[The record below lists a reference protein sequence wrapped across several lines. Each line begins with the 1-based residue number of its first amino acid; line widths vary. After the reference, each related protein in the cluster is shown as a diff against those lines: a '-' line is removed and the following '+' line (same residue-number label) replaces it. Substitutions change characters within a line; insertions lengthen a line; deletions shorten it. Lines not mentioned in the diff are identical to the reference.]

1 MNIDDIR
8 NQIPAVQTS
17 LYMNT
22 GWQGPPPNSVTNAVK
37 ERLDY
42 ESGNAPTSPAVLD
55 SGKELKLRAR
65 EAAANLINASI
76 DEIALTQNTTHGL
89 AIVLAGLPW
98 EAGDEVITFDIE
110 HNAVLLPALNLG
122 RRFGVKTN
130 VLSLAPDEAPETII
144 DKVEQA
150 ITERTRLVFFSHIQY
165 ATGLRMPVKEI
176 RDVTSQNG
184 VWMLLDGAQTPG
196 HIKLDMQEL
205 GVDFYSIP
213 GQKWLLGPQGTGALY
228 VRESAIP
235 LIEPVLAASQFLAAD
250 EDHGGLDEP
259 NHSLITKFN
268 LGTTSPALA
277 AGFEA
282 GIKFIQEIGDAE
294 IEDRNRKLALDLKI
308 RLSSMPGIT
317 VYSPFNPDTS
327 SGLVTFSIDEND
339 PESSVEKLWEK
350 HHIVGRKVAKP
361 AGIRLAVDFFNTE
374 EEIEIV
380 CEAIRGLSEGR

>member
-1 MNIDDIR
+1 
-8 NQIPAVQTS
+8 
-17 LYMNT
+17 MNT
-22 GWQGPPPNSVTNAVK
+22 GWQGPPPNSVTAAVK
-37 ERLDY
+37 ERLEY
-42 ESGNAPTSPAVLD
+42 ESETAPTSPAVLD
-55 SGKELKLRAR
+55 SGKELKVRAR
-65 EAAANLINASI
+65 EAAANLLNASV

-98 EAGDEVITFDIE
+98 EEGDEVITFDIE

-130 VLSLAPDEAPETII
+130 VLSLAPNEAHETIA

-165 ATGLRMPVKEI
+165 ATGLRMPVEAI
-176 RDVTSQNG
+176 RNITSQNG

-228 VRESAIP
+228 IRESAIP
-235 LIEPVLAASQFLAAD
+235 LVEPVLAASQFLATD
-250 EDHGGLDEP
+250 EDRGGLEEP
-259 NHSLITKFN
+259 NHTLITKFN

-282 GIKFIQEIGDAE
+282 GIKFIQGIGDVA
-294 IEDRNRKLALDLKI
+294 IEERNQRLALDLKI
-308 RLSSMPGIT
+308 RLSDMPGIT
-317 VYSPFNPDTS
+317 VYSPFNPDSS
-327 SGLVTFSIDEND
+327 SGLVTFAIDGSD
-339 PESSVEKLWEK
+339 PESSVEKLWNN

-361 AGIRLAVDFFNTE
+361 AGIRLALDFFNTE
-374 EEIEIV
+374 EEIDIV
-380 CEAIRGLSEGR
+380 CEAIRELSEGR

>member
-1 MNIDDIR
+1 M
-8 NQIPAVQTS
+8 
-17 LYMNT
+17 
-22 GWQGPPPNSVTNAVK
+22 
-37 ERLDY
+37 
-42 ESGNAPTSPAVLD
+42 
-55 SGKELKLRAR
+55 
-65 EAAANLINASI
+65 
-76 DEIALTQNTTHGL
+76 
-89 AIVLAGLPW
+89 
-98 EAGDEVITFDIE
+98 
-110 HNAVLLPALNLG
+110 
-122 RRFGVKTN
+122 
-130 VLSLAPDEAPETII
+130 
-144 DKVEQA
+144 
-150 ITERTRLVFFSHIQY
+150 
-165 ATGLRMPVKEI
+165 
-176 RDVTSQNG
+176 
-184 VWMLLDGAQTPG
+184 
-196 HIKLDMQEL
+196 
-205 GVDFYSIP
+205 
-213 GQKWLLGPQGTGALY
+213 
-228 VRESAIP
+228 
-235 LIEPVLAASQFLAAD
+235 AAD

-308 RLSSMPGIT
+308 RLSNMPGIT

-327 SGLVTFSIDEND
+327 SGLVTFSIDESD

>member
-1 MNIDDIR
+1 MNIDNIR
-8 NQIPAVQTS
+8 NQIPTIQSSV
-17 LYMNT
+17 YMNT
-22 GWQGPPPNSVTNAVK
+22 GWQGPPPNSVTAAIQA
-37 ERLDY
+37 RLEY
-42 ESGNAPTSPAVLD
+42 ESTTAATSPEVLE
-55 SGKELKLRAR
+55 SGKEIKLSAR
-65 EAAANLINASI
+65 EAVANLINASA

-130 VLSLAPDEAPETII
+130 VLSLAPNEAPETIV

-150 ITERTRLVFFSHIQY
+150 ITDRTRLVFFSHIQY
-165 ATGLRMPVKEI
+165 ATGLRMPVEAI
-176 RDVTSQNG
+176 RDVTNQNG

-228 VRESAIP
+228 IRESAIP
-235 LIEPVLAASQFLAAD
+235 LVEPVLAASQFLATD
-250 EDHGGLDEP
+250 EDHGELEEP
-259 NHSLITKFN
+259 NHTLITKFN
-268 LGTTSPALA
+268 LGTTSPALT

-282 GIKFIQEIGDAE
+282 GIKFIQEIGATE
-294 IEDRNRKLALDLKI
+294 IEERNKTLALDLKI
-308 RLSSMPGIT
+308 RLSNMPGIT

-327 SGLVTFSIDEND
+327 SGLVTFSIDGSD
-339 PESSVEKLWEK
+339 PESSVEKLW
-350 HHIVGRKVAKP
+350 HDNRIVGRKVAKP
-361 AGIRLAVDFFNTE
+361 AGIRLALDFFNTE

-380 CEAIRGLSEGR
+380 CEAIRELSQGR